1 MSKQTHLWRRLGA
14 ALFMFGV
21 LAGSAGVAKAAAP
34 SPAQDVLT
42 LGEAAELL
50 RIGADELEQLA
61 SRDEVPGRRIGSSW
75 RFNRDALMAWLNG
88 DWHRIAAIE
97 PTGATGARSPAV
109 AGLALTPRELERTT
123 GTGTLVAQASPHQNQ
138 TGSPP
143 SSTGEMPIG
152 EAPQEATA
160 EDVFLR
166 GTKVLLAAGEVAADV
181 GQFYARADTPGLAV
195 IGDGVGLANV
205 KQSTFITLLQ
215 ARVGIFNET
224 ELFAGTTFRHQTAD
238 VSVGGTK
245 VAGNTR
251 TEFGDVRLGVR
262 HTLLAEGPG
271 RPNVIATLEGH
282 IPTGHTSYGIGGGFA
297 VVKSFDPVV
306 LFAAS
311 NYRHTFSRDFLDV
324 TRLEPENRFDL
335 TLGYALA
342 LNDTLTISTSVS
354 GVFADATSF
363 DNATLL
369 QQEGFS
375 LQLGLT
381 SYLAPGL
388 YIEPSVSFGL
398 SGPGNAVA
406 FGVTLPYSF

>member
-1 MSKQTHLWRRLGA
+1 
-14 ALFMFGV
+14 
-21 LAGSAGVAKAAAP
+21 
-34 SPAQDVLT
+34 
-42 LGEAAELL
+42 
-50 RIGADELEQLA
+50 
-61 SRDEVPGRRIGSSW
+61 
-75 RFNRDALMAWLNG
+75 
-88 DWHRIAAIE
+88 
-97 PTGATGARSPAV
+97 
-109 AGLALTPRELERTT
+109 LTPRELERTT
-123 GTGTLVAQASPHQNQ
+123 GAGALVAQAQ
-138 TGSPP
+138 TAPAATPP
-143 SSTGEMPIG
+143 NTGETPIG
-152 EAPQEATA
+152 EAPPEATA
-160 EDVFLR
+160 EDIFLR
-166 GTKVLLAAGEVAADV
+166 GTKVLLGAGEVAVDV
-181 GQFYARADTPGLAV
+181 GQFYSRADTPGLAV

-205 KQSTFITLLQ
+205 KQSTFTTLLQ
-215 ARVGIFNET
+215 ARIGIFNET

-271 RPNVIATLEGH
+271 RPNIIATLAGH
-282 IPTGHTSYGIGGGFA
+282 IPTGHTSYAIGGGFA

-311 NYRHTFSRDFLDV
+311 NYRHTFSREFADV

-342 LNDTLTISTSVS
+342 LNDTLTISTAVS

-369 QQEGFS
+369 QQEGYS

-398 SGPGNAVA
+398 SGPGNGVA